1 MTPEGKVK
9 AAVKAVLA
17 RHTGLYHFM
26 PVPYGIGESSLDFI
40 ICFRGVFIAVETKV
54 PGKSMTPRQNI
65 QAGNIAAAGGA
76 VFEIASHSDVERF
89 AAWLDE
95 LAATPEIENVISRSD
110 GERDI
115 PKHRRAPPRRRGE
128 PIPIE

>member
-9 AAVKAVLA
+9 AAVKSVLE
-17 RHTGLYHFM
+17 RYTGLYHFM

-54 PGKSMTPRQNI
+54 PGKSMTARQNI
-65 QAGNIAAAGGA
+65 QAGRIAAAGGA
-76 VFEIASHSDVERF
+76 VFEIASQTDVDRF

-95 LAATPEIENVISRSD
+95 LATTPETENVICRSD
-110 GERDI
+110 GKRDI
-115 PKHRRAPPRRRGE
+115 PKPRRAPPRRRGQ